1 MYSTEIPSESQRTY
15 LTSPHLCNVD
25 IICRSRPSNL
35 PSSST
40 ERNRCFKDT
49 IHFSCFAF
57 FLSPPPL
64 HYDTMDCVQK
74 MSTSPTCPRV
84 ESRKVGRFPNLGQK
98 YPRLSWSLDLN
109 LYSWVGS
116 LKSSYLLSILI
127 KVRQSLA
134 AEASGVV

>member
-1 MYSTEIPSESQRTY
+1 M
-15 LTSPHLCNVD
+15 LTSYADLD
-25 IICRSRPSNL
+25 L
-35 PSSST
+35 PTSLSHQQKGIGAL
-40 ERNRCFKDT
+40 RIQF
-49 IHFSCFAF
+49 IFPAL
-57 FLSPPPL
+57 LSPPLPPL